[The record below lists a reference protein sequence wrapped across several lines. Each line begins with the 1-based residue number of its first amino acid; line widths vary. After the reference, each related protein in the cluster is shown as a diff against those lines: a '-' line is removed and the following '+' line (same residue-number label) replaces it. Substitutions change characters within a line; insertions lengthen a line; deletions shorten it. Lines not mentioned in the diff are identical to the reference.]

1 MTSSSCGPETFGA
14 KPANIKWNVV
24 RGDTAELRIQFFEND
39 EATAYDTST
48 WDFSASAYDYKNG
61 VTDELQVVVGSGF
74 VDVTASAE
82 ITSLWGEGY
91 QRTVAELAFDLQVI
105 INNTTTWTPVIGT
118 ISVLGDVTGGSL

>member
-1 MTSSSCGPETFGA
+1 MTSSSCGPDIFGA

-39 EATAYDTST
+39 EATAYNTAT
-48 WDFSASAYDYKNG
+48 WDFKASAYDYKNG
-61 VTDELQVVVGSGF
+61 VTDELEVVAGSGF